1 MKQTQNVFFG
11 KMESLLIQIHEKSN
25 EHCKTRPKL
34 LAIGIEASLNALV
47 TKKFIFPADLW
58 KNLQTALK
66 EALTQGDRSHPEIEE
81 KILLAKEWI
90 NLYFKELPVVTF
102 LQKEVQST
110 IDLLFVVYETKKSAL
125 RTSLIDSI
133 FNEANLQL
141 KHNDTVIYSD
151 NVAQTNP
158 QLSPEEI
165 GALTVRNA
173 EEVEETEL
181 LEIRAAE
188 ESLST
193 LN

>member
-90 NLYFKELPVVTF
+90 NLYFKELSVLTF
-102 LQKEVQST
+102 LQKEVEST
-110 IDLLFVVYETKKSAL
+110 LNLLFVVYETKKSAL

-141 KHNDTVIYSD
+141 KHNDTVIYSHGVIQASSQVD
-151 NVAQTNP
+151 T
-158 QLSPEEI
+158 EEI
-165 GALTVRNA
+165 EALTVCTA
-173 EEVEETEL
+173 EELEEAEL
-181 LEIRAAE
+181 KEIRAAE
-188 ESLST
+188 ALPA
-193 LN
+193 LK